1 MPEAVGD
8 SMPENWND
16 LAGDLESAGD
26 DAVDRLAAAAL
37 ANPDPQAAPFLIRA
51 LRGAVSES
59 SKRAAGIAL
68 AINATPGD
76 SDAVEALEEA
86 YRQARQNASLGPA
99 LLRCLGLQGIRCAT
113 ARAAAISEVQRL
125 KPTDTT
131 FLLTAAAKVAGL
143 LLGEQDDPGLRKK
156 LADLLQVDDL
166 GVQAEAHYQLA
177 LLALAD
183 AFGARTHD
191 ELLSELAKS
200 QDGLDAAA
208 DLEEVRPD
216 AVLVGLL
223 VRLVLQFDAIESD
236 RQAASSAVKELT
248 NRIRGEV
255 GGAGARVFQ
264 GYRSAAAVRFAA
276 RALDIAEALDSAA
289 AEVASAAR
297 WTNFDLSVVRLA
309 ECFDLIRSSPEMFLG
324 VGRLTEGMGK
334 IADRV
339 MKPRVGPV
347 LRHKVGR
354 ESLAQVI
361 SNYRQLNG
369 EAVILTGLLALQE
382 AELEAERAPGT
393 RLSDEKHGKLAAL
406 AAKVQLTPDEL
417 VDEMVVVV
425 SEDQGAEWAVKV
437 GVLPQSILSKVKG
450 SGMPQTDVVLVTV
463 NEHETQAVL
472 EAFERVTGAKAITVP
487 LDGRVYRNLGTVKG
501 ATVFHALSEMGSGSL
516 GAMQSTVD
524 KLIRALDP
532 AAVIAVGIA
541 FGVNEEKQDIGDILI
556 SKQLRPYELQ
566 RYGAD
571 IKLRGDKP
579 HASTWLIDHFS
590 GFAQASWEGAK
601 IRSGVILSGE
611 KLIDD
616 IDYRNQLLEF
626 ESEAIGGE
634 MEGAGLYVSCQEH
647 KRDWIVIKAI
657 CDWADGNKARNK
669 DARQKK
675 AAVNAAEFLIQAM
688 QYAPIKR
695 ES

>member
-1 MPEAVGD
+1 VGD
-8 SMPENWND
+8 SVPENWND
-16 LAGDLESAGD
+16 LASDIESGGDGT
-26 DAVDRLAAAAL
+26 VNRLAAAAL
-37 ANPDPQAAPFLIRA
+37 DNPDPRAAPFLIRA
-51 LRGAVSES
+51 LRAAISES
-59 SKRAAGIAL
+59 SKRAAAVAL
-68 AINATPGD
+68 SVSAAPGD
-76 SDAVEALEEA
+76 SDAVEVMEEA

-99 LLRCLGLQGIRCAT
+99 LLRCLGLQGLRCAT
-113 ARAAAISEVQRL
+113 ARAAAISEMQRL

-143 LLGEQDDPGLRKK
+143 LLGEQDDQGLRKK

-166 GVQAEAHYQLA
+166 GVQAEVHYQLA

-183 AFGARTHD
+183 AFGATTHE
-191 ELLSELAKS
+191 ELLSGLAKAR
-200 QDGLDAAA
+200 DGFDTAVE
-208 DLEEVRPD
+208 LEEVRPD

-236 RQAASSAVKELT
+236 RQAASSSVKELT
-248 NRIRGEV
+248 NRIRAEV

-264 GYRSAAAVRFAA
+264 GYRSDATVRFAA

-289 AEVASAAR
+289 TEVASAVR
-297 WTNFDLSVVRLA
+297 WTNFDRSVVRLA
-309 ECFDLIRSSPEMFLG
+309 ECFNLIRSSPEMFLG
-324 VGRLTEGMGK
+324 MGRLTEGMGK

-339 MKPRVGPV
+339 MKPRLGPV
-347 LRHKVGR
+347 LLHKVGR

-369 EAVILTGLLALQE
+369 EDDILTGLLALQE

-393 RLSDEKHGKLAAL
+393 RLSDEKQCKLAAL

-417 VDEMVVVV
+417 VDGMVVVV

-450 SGMPQTDVVLVTV
+450 TGMPQTDVVLVTV

-472 EAFERVTGAKAITVP
+472 EAFERVTGAEATTVP

-501 ATVFHALSEMGSGSL
+501 ATVFHAISEMGSGSL

-541 FGVNEEKQDIGDILI
+541 FGVNEKKQDIGDILV

-566 RYGAD
+566 RYGED

-579 HASTWLIDHFS
+579 HASPWLINHFD

-601 IRSGVILSGE
+601 VRSGVILTGE
-611 KLIDD
+611 KLIDN
-616 IDYRNQLLEF
+616 IDYRNQLLEL
-626 ESEAIGGE
+626 ESGAIGGE

-657 CDWADGNKARNK
+657 CDWADGNKGRNK
-669 DARQKK
+669 DARQKN
-675 AAVNAAEFLIQAM
+675 AAANAAEFVIQAL
-688 QYAPIKR
+688 QYAPLKR
-695 ES
+695 QD